1 MSTSTSLFRAA
12 SVVVLAL
19 AASITAATLVRPAKA
34 QTSDATS
41 FYTPA
46 SFSTASGEEVYRTVC
61 QSCHMP
67 AGEGALGGGEYPALA
82 GNPKLAAAPFVA
94 MMVLDGRAGMPGLGQ
109 MLSDQQVAEVTHYV
123 RTHFGNDYPD
133 AMTASDVKAMRH

>member
-1 MSTSTSLFRAA
+1 MSTSTSLFRTA

-19 AASITAATLVRPAKA
+19 AASITVATVVRPAKA